1 MIRFNDQKEPL
12 KLKREAGIN
21 LLIASLLCSLAGIF
35 WQPVFLGAAGVML
48 SFFAMKSPKGNLAIP
63 LFILGVAVM
72 ISSIY
77 R

>member
-1 MIRFNDQKEPL
+1 MIRFDDRKKPMKVKE
-12 KLKREAGIN
+12 ETGIY
-21 LLIASLLCSLAGIF
+21 LLVSALLSALAGIF
-35 WQPVFLGAAGVML
+35 WQPVWLGLLAVLL
-48 SFFAMKSPKGNLAIP
+48 SFLAMKSPKGAWGIP